1 MKRFEFVVDGK
12 TYEVDVASLGLREA
26 TVVVNGQS
34 YDVAITRGAAETAAP
49 RPAASQLAV
58 PLAAAPVAPAAAP
71 VGGATPGAIVAPM
84 PGLILEFLVGVGDAV
99 SPGDTVV
106 RMEAMKMENDIKTMV
121 GGVVKEIVARKG
133 ADVSV
138 GEVLLV
144 VG

>member
-1 MKRFEFVVDGK
+1 
-12 TYEVDVASLGLREA
+12 
-26 TVVVNGQS
+26 
-34 YDVAITRGAAETAAP
+34 
-49 RPAASQLAV
+49 
-58 PLAAAPVAPAAAP
+58 
-71 VGGATPGAIVAPM
+71 M